1 MRAGILSTMA
11 DRLRGKVALITGA
24 GRGIGAAIARAYARE
39 GARVACAARSQDEID
54 AAAEAIR
61 AEGGAAV
68 AVRAD
73 VTDLE
78 SVRAMYA
85 AVAATYGGLDIAFLN
100 AGGSVERARIDEGTV
115 EGWRA
120 TLELNLVGAYY
131 CAREAIPYLKAR
143 GAGKIFFTGSGM
155 GHRGAKGNSSYAA
168 AKAGVWMLT
177 RVLAQELVE
186 FNISVNELVPGP
198 VRTRLTRDVEKGAG
212 ESGRGSPFLTP
223 GEWIKQPDD
232 VTELAVFMAAQPD
245 VGPTAQSYSLMRRD
259 G

>member
-1 MRAGILSTMA
+1 MA

-131 CAREAIPYLKAR
+131 CAIAR
-143 GAGKIFFTGSGM
+143 A
-155 GHRGAKGNSSYAA
+155 R
-168 AKAGVWMLT
+168 
-177 RVLAQELVE
+177 R
-186 FNISVNELVPGP
+186 
-198 VRTRLTRDVEKGAG
+198 
-212 ESGRGSPFLTP
+212 FLT
-223 GEWIKQPDD
+223 
-232 VTELAVFMAAQPD
+232 
-245 VGPTAQSYSLMRRD
+245 
-259 G
+259 

>member
-1 MRAGILSTMA
+1 MA
-11 DRLRGKVALITGA
+11 ARLKNKVALITGA

-39 GARVACAARSQDEID
+39 GARVACAARSQNELE
-54 AAAEAIR
+54 ATVAAIR
-61 AEGGAAV
+61 AEGGEAA

-73 VTDLE
+73 VTDLGA
-78 SVRAMYA
+78 VRAMYA
-85 AVAATYGGLDIAFLN
+85 AAAAAYGGIDIVFLN

-120 TLELNLVGAYY
+120 TIELNLIGAYY

-155 GHRGAKGNSSYAA
+155 GHRGAQGNSSYAV

-198 VRTRLTRDVEKGAG
+198 VRTRLTRDVEEGAP
-212 ESGRGSPFLTP
+212 ESGRGTPFLTR

-245 VGPTAQSYSLMRRD
+245 IGPTAQSYSLMRRD

>member
-1 MRAGILSTMA
+1 MA
-11 DRLRGKVALITGA
+11 NRLKDKVALITGA

-39 GARVACAARSQDEID
+39 GARVACAARSQDELAATVEAIRSEGGD
-54 AAAEAIR
+54 AAAL
-61 AEGGAAV
+61 
-68 AVRAD
+68 RAD
-73 VTDLE
+73 VTDAE

-85 AVAATYGGLDIAFLN
+85 AAAAAYGGLDIAFLN

-120 TLELNLVGAYY
+120 TIDLNLIGAYY

-155 GHRGAKGNSSYAA
+155 GHRGAKGNSSYAV

-186 FNISVNELVPGP
+186 FNISVNEFIPGP
-198 VRTRLTRDVEKGAG
+198 VRTRLTRDVETSAR
-212 ESGRGSPFLTP
+212 ESGRDTPFLTN
-223 GEWIKQPDD
+223 GEWIKRPED
-232 VTELAVFMAAQPD
+232 VTDLAVYMAAQPD
-245 VGPTAQSYSLMRRD
+245 IGPTAQSYSLMRRD

>member
-1 MRAGILSTMA
+1 MA
-11 DRLRGKVALITGA
+11 RRLDGKIVLITGA
-24 GRGIGAAIARAYARE
+24 GRGIGAAIARAYAAE

-54 AAAEAIR
+54 ATAQQIRATGGEAI
-61 AEGGAAV
+61 

-73 VTDLE
+73 VTDFD

-85 AVAATYGGLDIAFLN
+85 SVVATYGGLDIAFLN
-100 AGGSVERARIDEGTV
+100 AGGSVDRSRIDEGGT

-120 TLELNLVGAYY
+120 TIELNLIGAYY
-131 CAREAIPYLKAR
+131 CAREAIPHLKAR
-143 GAGKIFFTGSGM
+143 GAGKILFTGSGM
-155 GHRGAKGNSSYAA
+155 GHRGAKGNSSYAV

-186 FNISVNELVPGP
+186 FNISVNEFIPGP
-198 VRTRLTRDVEKGAG
+198 VRTRATQDVEQGAN
-212 ESGRGSPFLTP
+212 EAGRGTPFLTS

-232 VTELAVFMAAQPD
+232 VAEIAVFMAAQPD